1 MRPFLPVFSVS
12 LAYNTE
18 FVAVFSVPGPEAVG
32 MEQEG
37 IFPSLS
43 SCQRETQQHP
53 LASPRAV
60 EAPPGPSPSHF
71 QPVHRTTGC

>member
-43 SCQRETQQHP
+43 QLSEGDTATSSGITQSC
-53 LASPRAV
+53 
-60 EAPPGPSPSHF
+60 
-71 QPVHRTTGC
+71 